1 MKIIHVPHPTLR
13 QKAKPV
19 EQVDTKLKQLVSELQ
34 ETLATTTNP
43 QGVGL
48 AAPQVDKLQRIF
60 AATLP
65 EIGGMQ
71 SFINPFIADHSG
83 AQTFGPDEDEPYLE
97 GCLSIP
103 FIYGPVPRYDW
114 IELEFDVIEGDELVT
129 YTQHFEDFAAR
140 VMQHELDHL
149 DGILFT
155 DYSHQYDLPVY
166 RSKSRSDKMEEIDKS
181 ILNYV

>member
-13 QKAKPV
+13 KTAKPI
-19 EQVDTKLKQLVSELQ
+19 EAVDTKLKQMVTDLQ
-34 ETLATTTNP
+34 ETLAATTNP

-48 AAPQVDKLQRIF
+48 AAPQVDKLQRMF

-65 EIGGMQ
+65 EIGGMN
-71 SFINPFIADHSG
+71 IYLNPVIAEHSKEVS
-83 AQTFGPDEDEPYLE
+83 FGPNKKEPYLE

-103 FIYGPVPRYDW
+103 FIYGPVPRYEW
-114 IELEFDVIEGDELVT
+114 IELEYDMIENDELVT
-129 YTQHFEDFAAR
+129 YTQRFEDFAAR

-155 DYSHQYDLPVY
+155 DYSHKFDLPVY

-181 ILNYV
+181 VLNYV